1 LLITIYFSRITQDIV
16 HDNGVKEGNIFN
28 LLKDFKFCLQTIST
42 SMVEMGPSKG
52 MTDTVITC
60 FTQLSSQF
68 AEIFDKAYSIRAK
81 GKTKGG
87 NVIHP
92 ENCDACQLLKVSK
105 FQKQFFLFSFPPK
118 NERHYSLISA
128 LRI

>member
-1 LLITIYFSRITQDIV
+1 MYFSGIVQDIV
-16 HDNGVKEGNIFN
+16 HDNGVKEGDVFN

-52 MTDTVITC
+52 MTDTVILS

-68 AEIFDKAYSIRAK
+68 TETFDKAYSIKTK

-92 ENCDACQLLKVSK
+92 ENCDACQLLNVSK
-105 FQKQFFLFSFPPK
+105 FQEQIFLFSFPPK
-118 NERHYSLISA
+118 NERNYFFDFLIS
-128 LRI
+128 